1 MARRDK
7 NSQRDPHGLAP
18 WVKEVVRLFGDG
30 SVVAQSSF
38 TIQASWMGSGFHLV
52 FVLAFQPPSPS
63 TQGGWGRPMTRRPC
77 GASWNAGRSCPSS
90 RRRGRRGTMEVLR
103 RATAAMKTHTH
114 EQAARQGRGGHWTAG
129 DLEAARRIANELVY
143 PDGPRGPTRHGR
155 FRSAPCVTLEA
166 RAAFGYSVASRQT
179 AEREKLGHP
188 SNTDLSHMAQAQI
201 DRVAIGCA
209 LVEHGHLTITGR
221 SITPPIK
228 TLIPLG
234 IS

>member
-30 SVVAQSSF
+30 SVVGNLIHHPGKLDGVWVSPCFCASLSTSF
-38 TIQASWMGSGFHLV
+38 TIHTRWMGSPRDAEAVRGFLERRQ
-52 FVLAFQPPSPS
+52 VLPLFSPPRTLEYNGSIEA
-63 TQGGWGRPMTRRPC
+63 GN
-77 GASWNAGRSCPSS
+77 GA
-90 RRRGRRGTMEVLR
+90 V
-103 RATAAMKTHTH
+103 KTHIH
-114 EQAARQGRGGHWTAG
+114 QQAARQGRGGHWTADG
-129 DLEAARRIANELVY
+129 LEAARRMANELVY

-155 FRSAPCVTLEA
+155 FRSAPCVPLEA

-209 LVEHGHLTITGR
+209 LVEHGHLTVTGR